1 MIGAVKGRPLDPYP
15 MVGRLDNGILLGVK
29 APAEFMA
36 FSGRDTQLF
45 TKATDVQTVG
55 ETGRSPIV
63 ACGQDLLIFDQNG
76 AHMSSQTGRAFGNEM
91 GDIHEVFFPG
101 RSVRMGDYAFFF
113 FQRRNHWGMK
123 IRMSNFEIRNKF
135 ETSISQ

>member
-1 MIGAVKGRPLDPYP
+1 MIGAVKGRPLDPHP
-15 MVGRLDNGILLGVK
+15 MVGCLDNGILLGVK
-29 APAEFMA
+29 ATAEFMA

-76 AHMSSQTGRAFGNEM
+76 AHMSSQASRTFGNEM
-91 GDIHEVFFPG
+91 SDIHEVFFPG
-101 RSVRMGDYAFFF
+101 RSEGMAAYAFFF
-113 FQRRNHWGMK
+113 FQRGNPWGMK
-123 IRMSNFEIRNKF
+123 IQNPNFE
-135 ETSISQ
+135 TQISR